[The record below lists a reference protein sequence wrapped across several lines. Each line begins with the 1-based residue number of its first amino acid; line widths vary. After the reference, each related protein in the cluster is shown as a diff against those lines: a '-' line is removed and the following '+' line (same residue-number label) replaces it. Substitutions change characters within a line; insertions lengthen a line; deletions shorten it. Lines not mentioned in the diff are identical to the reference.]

1 MHLSRYGV
9 EIHER
14 HVFDGGGVTSRSP
27 GATNHSTE
35 RNSEVLVGNE
45 SDRHIPPLFPDEGYP

>member
-1 MHLSRYGV
+1 MYLSSYGV
-9 EIHER
+9 EIQGR

-45 SDRHIPPLFPDEGYP
+45 SDRRILPLFPDEGYL